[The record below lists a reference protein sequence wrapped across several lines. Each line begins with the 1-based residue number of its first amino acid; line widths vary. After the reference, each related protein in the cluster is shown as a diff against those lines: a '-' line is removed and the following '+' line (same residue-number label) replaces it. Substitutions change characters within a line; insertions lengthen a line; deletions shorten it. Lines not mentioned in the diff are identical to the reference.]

1 MPTKGDLMSL
11 HKVYILI
18 CLLIV
23 GFVLTHIRVVGIETD
38 KAYDRGFDDGMVS
51 IAPDYCLKVFSN
63 NDAPKFRYIKRQYC
77 KGSSK

>member
-11 HKVYILI
+11 YKVYILV

-23 GFVLTHIRVVGIETD
+23 GFVLTHIYLVGIETD
-38 KAYDRGFDDGMVS
+38 KAYAQGYDDGMVS
-51 IAPDYCLKVFSN
+51 ISPDYCLKEFSG

-77 KGSSK
+77 KGTSK